1 MRILIT
7 NDDGVNSEGIRAVI
21 RAALLRGH
29 QCQVAAPEKQC
40 SANSQHI
47 TLTKAIPVNRA
58 YPVQGLTE
66 AYAVRAKP
74 ADCVRISANLFSE
87 RADICIS
94 GVNEGENAGAAVYYS
109 GTVSAA
115 REAAMLGYKAVAV
128 SVVAGAT
135 EKARDFAAL
144 KAVEW
149 AEKLV
154 EENIA
159 LPRLGVVN
167 LNFPASDPENWKEM
181 RVSTLSNA
189 CFLDVY
195 TESMDPETGE
205 RCFRVAPGI
214 HTEEPEEGSDWYYL
228 RRGYPTCTLLSSFSD
243 QRAGYETKLQEI
255 LHKTCK
261 G

>member
-7 NDDGVNSEGIRAVI
+7 NDDGVHSEGIGAVI

-47 TLTKAIPVNRA
+47 TLTKAIPVNKV
-58 YPVQGLTE
+58 YPVPGLAE
-66 AYAVRAKP
+66 AYAVRGKP
-74 ADCVRISANLFSE
+74 ADCVRLASNLFSE

-128 SVVAGAT
+128 SVVAGAAK
-135 EKARDFAAL
+135 KARELAAMR
-144 KAVEW
+144 AVQW

-154 EENIA
+154 EENIT
-159 LPRLGVVN
+159 LPPFGIVN

-181 RVSTLSNA
+181 RISTLSTA
-189 CFLDVY
+189 CFLDTY
-195 TESMDPETGE
+195 TETIDPETGE
-205 RCFRVAPGI
+205 RCFLVAPGI
-214 HTEEPEEGSDWYYL
+214 HTEEPEEGSDWYHL
-228 RRGYPTCTLLSSFSD
+228 RRGFPTCTILNTFSD
-243 QRAGYETKLQEI
+243 QGAGYEMKLQEI
-255 LHKTCK
+255 LQKTCK

>member
-29 QCQVAAPEKQC
+29 QCQVAAPENQC

-47 TLTKAIPVNRA
+47 TLTNAIPVNRA
-58 YPVQGLTE
+58 YPVPGLKE

-74 ADCVRISANLFSE
+74 ADCVRIAENLFPE

-135 EKARDFAAL
+135 EKARDLAAV

-154 EENIA
+154 EGNIN
-159 LPRLGVVN
+159 LPRLGIVN
-167 LNFPASDPENWKEM
+167 LNFPASDPKNWKEM
-181 RVSTLSNA
+181 RMGTLSDA
-189 CFLDVY
+189 CFLDTYV
-195 TESMDPETGE
+195 ESIDPETGE
-205 RCFRVAPGI
+205 RCYRVSPGI

-228 RRGYPTCTLLSSFSD
+228 RRGFPTCTLLGAFSD
-243 QRAGYETKLQEI
+243 QRAGYEMELQEI